1 VVELGG
7 GVVSEVN
14 RRAGESGEEVLEEMD
29 FEEIVEKECEKSC
42 ESEEVMP
49 DWN

>member
-1 VVELGG
+1 VVELRG
-7 GVVSEVN
+7 GVVTELN

-29 FEEIVEKECEKSC
+29 FKEIVEKECENSG

>member
-1 VVELGG
+1 MVELGG

-14 RRAGESGEEVLEEMD
+14 RRTGESGEEVLEEMD
-29 FEEIVEKECEKSC
+29 FEEIVEKECENSG